1 MKAKHWI
8 PLGVFGVLVAFLAA
22 GLNRDPHELPSP
34 LVDKPAPQ
42 FRLAQLAAADRR
54 FSPADMK
61 GQVWMLNVWASWCTA
76 CRDEHPVLLAFS
88 RTQDIPLVGL
98 DYKDQRA
105 DAAKF
110 LARQGDPY
118 RLSAVDD
125 DGRVGIDW
133 GVYGVPE
140 TFVIDRQGVIRYK
153 QVGPVT
159 VEALQKTILP
169 LVERLKRS

>member
-1 MKAKHWI
+1 MKAKQWI
-8 PLGVFGVLVAFLAA
+8 PLAIFGVLVSFLAA
-22 GLNRDPHELPSP
+22 GLSRDPHELPSP
-34 LVDKPAPQ
+34 LIDKPAPQ
-42 FRLAQLAAADRR
+42 FKLSQLAVAEEG
-54 FSPADMK
+54 FSPADMN

-76 CRDEHPVLLAFS
+76 CKDEHPVLLALS
-88 RTQDIPLVGL
+88 KAQDIPLVGL
-98 DYKDQRA
+98 DYKDKRA

-118 RLSAVDD
+118 RLSAVDT

-140 TFVIDRQGVIRYK
+140 TFVIDKQGVIRYK

-169 LVERLKRS
+169 LIERLKRS